1 MLFMKGK
8 NDASKA
14 VATLVIVFILTSS
27 LYVLANIPITVGS
40 HTYDLKTFSSY
51 EELLKFLR
59 DANLD
64 NVTSYYGYYRDSG
77 FNVRLQAAGSIK
89 STMLERESAHFSK
102 TNIQVD
108 GVDEPDIVKTDGT
121 YIYLVSGEKVYILKA
136 YPPEKAQLL
145 STIAFDNT
153 PNNIFINGNKLVVFA
168 TVYSE
173 GKWYSP
179 RATIYLY
186 DVSDKSDPILIKT
199 VSINGSYVDARMID
213 SYVYMIASEST
224 WLLYCNEKLSIPT
237 ISIDN
242 ASMEIA
248 PSSIYYVNISE
259 PVESLIHI
267 ISLNVDSEKIKQKS
281 FMAGYSQTVFVSR
294 NNIYITSF
302 TCEPGILTV
311 GSWNREYSREE
322 VTIIY
327 KISIS
332 KGNIEYVAQGKVPGH
347 VLNQFSM
354 DEHNG
359 YFRIATT
366 VGNVWDG
373 SSRNNVYILDDK
385 LNQVGAIENIAP
397 GEKIYS
403 ARFMGNK
410 AYLVTFKKVDPFFT
424 LDLSDPYHPK
434 VLGKLKI
441 PGYSDYLHPY
451 DENHIIGIG
460 KETVEA
466 LPEEKESRRLDFA
479 WYQGLKITLFDV
491 SDFEHPKEVAK
502 VVIGDRGTYSPVL
515 YDHKA
520 LLFDREKNLLVI
532 PVTVYEINDAVKEQH
547 GGYTGNIYG
556 KFTFQGVYV
565 YHINPDD
572 GFVLKGRIT
581 HREDNESFGIYYW
594 YWDSGTAIKR
604 SLYIGNTLY
613 TISDSMIKMN
623 DLDTLEDINSI
634 ELI

>member
-64 NVTSYYGYYRDSG
+64 NMTSYYGYYRDIG
-77 FNVRLQAAGSIK
+77 FNVRLQATGSMK
-89 STMLERESAHFSK
+89 STMLEGESAQHFSK

-121 YIYLVSGEKVYILKA
+121 YIYLVSEEKVYILKA

-179 RATIYLY
+179 HAAIYLY
-186 DVSDKSDPILIKT
+186 DVSNKSDPILIKT
-199 VSINGSYVDARMID
+199 VSINGSHVDARMVD
-213 SYVYMIASEST
+213 SYVYMIASESI
-224 WLLYCNEKLSIPT
+224 YSIYQNGNIRIPT
-237 ISIDN
+237 ISVDN
-242 ASMEIA
+242 ETAKIL
-248 PSSIYYVNISE
+248 PTSIYYIEIPE
-259 PVESLIHI
+259 PTEAMIHI
-267 ISLNVDSEKIKQKS
+267 VALDLNSREIEQKS
-281 FMAGYSQTVFVSR
+281 FMIGDSQTIFVSR
-294 NNIYITSF
+294 ENIYITHC
-302 TCEPGILTV
+302 TYRPWILN
-311 GSWNREYSREE
+311 SWYQGANGENEF
-322 VTIIY
+322 TIIH
-327 KISIS
+327 KISINN
-332 KGNIEYVAQGKVPGH
+332 GDIEYVAQGKVSGH

-397 GEKIYS
+397 GEKIHS
-403 ARFMGNK
+403 ARFMGDK

-479 WYQGLKITLFDV
+479 WYQGLKIALFDV
-491 SDFEHPKEVAK
+491 SDFEHPKEVAR

-515 YDHKA
+515 YNHKA

-547 GGYTGNIYG
+547 GGYTGSTYG
-556 KFTFQGVYV
+556 EFTFQGVYI
-565 YHINPDD
+565 YHISPDD
-572 GFVLKGRIT
+572 GFVFKGRIT
-581 HREDNESFGIYYW
+581 HRRSNESLGGYYW
-594 YWDSGTAIKR
+594 YWDSDTTIER

-623 DLDTLEDINSI
+623 DLNTLEDINSI